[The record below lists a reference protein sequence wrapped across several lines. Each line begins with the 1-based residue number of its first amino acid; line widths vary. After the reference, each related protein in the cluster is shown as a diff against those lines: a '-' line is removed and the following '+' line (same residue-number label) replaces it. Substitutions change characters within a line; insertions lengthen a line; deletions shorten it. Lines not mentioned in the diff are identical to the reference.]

1 MKLNLKDKKHLIVS
15 GCSFTD
21 GFWLADKGSWAY
33 YLSDMLNVK
42 LHNRARGGMG
52 NEWICDS
59 IISYL
64 INNEHLIKDCVV
76 GIAWSETTRL
86 TNPIPLQDGEPREID
101 TVRPQDFLKDNSGQ
115 HVDGKYA
122 KYNDAKEFFSD
133 IPWCAYKTYMSII
146 KLKAFLELKNI
157 PFLFIDAINPTIL
170 KFDNTKFT
178 NTFNFTP
185 NNNESSLTSLT
196 FDLADYYHGLKD
208 ILNENVNSK
217 IFNEFLQLG
226 DSLSIQDYM
235 WKNKGKEYDRLTL
248 GNGGHPNDVASK
260 EIAELI
266 YKQII

>member
-1 MKLNLKDKKHLIVS
+1 
-15 GCSFTD
+15 
-21 GFWLADKGSWAY
+21 
-33 YLSDMLNVK
+33 
-42 LHNRARGGMG
+42 
-52 NEWICDS
+52 
-59 IISYL
+59 
-64 INNEHLIKDCVV
+64 
-76 GIAWSETTRL
+76 
-86 TNPIPLQDGEPREID
+86 
-101 TVRPQDFLKDNSGQ
+101 
-115 HVDGKYA
+115 
-122 KYNDAKEFFSD
+122 
-133 IPWCAYKTYMSII
+133 MSII

-170 KFDNTKFT
+170 KFDNTKFR